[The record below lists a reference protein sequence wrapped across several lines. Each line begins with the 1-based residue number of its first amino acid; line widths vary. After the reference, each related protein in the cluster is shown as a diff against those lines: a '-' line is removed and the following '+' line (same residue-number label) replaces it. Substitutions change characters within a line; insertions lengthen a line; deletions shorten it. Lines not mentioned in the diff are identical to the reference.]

1 MTFIMTQ
8 RKVDVEA
15 TVKEYAEKKLSK
27 LERYFSKDSTAN
39 ITFSEIREN
48 KIIEVTVKH
57 SSLYF
62 RAQEQ
67 AKDYQTAIDKIV
79 DVLDRQIRKHKTK
92 LEKKLRDNA
101 FEGVES
107 YEDKVEY
114 EVIRTKNFNVE
125 SLTIEDAILQMEMLG
140 HNFFFFKNADNNDKY
155 SVLYERANGGYGL
168 IES

>member
-1 MTFIMTQ
+1 MTQ
-8 RKVDVEA
+8 RKVEVEA
-15 TVKEYAEKKLSK
+15 KVKEYAEKKLSK

-48 KIIEVTVKH
+48 KIIEVTIKH

-67 AKDYQTAIDKIV
+67 AKDYQTAIDRIV

-101 FEGVES
+101 FDGVEA
-107 YEDKVEY
+107 YEDKVLY
-114 EVIRTKNFNVE
+114 DVVRTKNFDVE

-140 HNFFFFKNADNNDKY
+140 HNFFFFKNADNKDKY
-155 SVLYERANGGYGL
+155 CVLYERANGGYGL
-168 IES
+168 IEG

>member
-1 MTFIMTQ
+1 MTFIMSQ
-8 RKVDVEA
+8 RKVEVEQSI
-15 TVKEYAEKKLSK
+15 KDYAEKKISK

-39 ITFSEIREN
+39 ITFSELREN

-79 DVLDRQIRKHKTK
+79 DILERQIRKHKTK

-101 FEGVES
+101 YDGIDAYEEEVDYDVVRRKSFEVES
-107 YEDKVEY
+107 YTVE
-114 EVIRTKNFNVE
+114 E
-125 SLTIEDAILQMEMLG
+125 AILQMEMLG
-140 HNFFFFKNADNNDKY
+140 HNFFFFKNADERDKY
-155 SVLYERANGGYGL
+155 CVLYIRDNGGYGI
-168 IES
+168 IEG